1 MTVAARM
8 TLRVLL
14 IGASGVFGSR
24 IARELANDPRFRLI
38 IAGRQMASLTALQE
52 LLDDPSVRLVVLDVD
67 APDLAASIATLQ
79 PQLVIHAAG
88 PFQSQDY
95 RVAEACLACG
105 SDYID
110 LADGRDFVCGIGGLH
125 DRASAAGRLLV
136 SGASTVPALS
146 SAVVDALLPRFS
158 VLQRIEHAISPGNR
172 APRGDA
178 TVAAILGYCGHPV
191 RVWRDGCWQ
200 TGYGW
205 MSSRHQ
211 MFPFGRRWV
220 GVCDVPDLTLFPAR
234 YRGVQQV
241 VFRAGLELK
250 LLHFGTLVAA
260 WLVRCGLIRDLSR
273 HARRLRRLS
282 EVFLRAGSDIGGMVV
297 ELSGCDVLG
306 QPLRLRWSLS
316 AAAGDGP
323 QIPATPAVVLA
334 RKLAAGQLPQLGAM
348 PCMGL
353 LTLDEALAALAGF
366 AIDTQL
372 ENTTA

>member
-1 MTVAARM
+1 M

-24 IARELANDPRFRLI
+24 IARELANDPRFCLTL
-38 IAGRQMASLTALQE
+38 AGRTLDSLATLR
-52 LLDDPSVRLVVLDVD
+52 DSFGDPSVRLVTLDVG
-67 APDLAASIATLQ
+67 APGLAALVASLQ

-110 LADGRDFVCGIGGLH
+110 LADGRDFVCGIGALH

-178 TVAAILGYCGHPV
+178 TVAAILGYCGRPLQ
-191 RVWRDGCWQ
+191 VWREGHWQ

-211 MFPFGRRWV
+211 VFPFGRRWV
-220 GVCDVPDLTLFPAR
+220 GLCDVPDLELFPAR

-241 VFRAGLELK
+241 LFRAGLELK
-250 LLHFGTLVAA
+250 LLHFGTLAAA
-260 WLVRCGLIRDLSR
+260 WLVRCGLVRDLAR
-273 HARRLRRLS
+273 HATFLRRLS
-282 EVFLRAGSDIGGMVV
+282 ERFLRAGSDVGGMVV
-297 ELSGCDVLG
+297 ELSGCDQQG
-306 QPLRLRWSLS
+306 APLRLRWSLS
-316 AAAGDGP
+316 AVAGDGP

-334 RKLAAGQLPQLGAM
+334 RKLAEDQLPLRGAM

-353 LTLDEALAALAGF
+353 MTLDEALAALAGF
-366 AIDTQL
+366 AVETRL

>member
-1 MTVAARM
+1 M
-8 TLRVLL
+8 RVLL

-24 IARELANDPRFRLI
+24 IARELVNDSRFRLI
-38 IAGRQMASLTALQE
+38 LAGRQMASLIALAE
-52 LLDDPSVRLVVLDVD
+52 SLRDSSVQLAVLDVG
-67 APDLAASIATLQ
+67 APDLAALIAPLQ

-105 SDYID
+105 SDYVD
-110 LADGRDFVCGIGGLH
+110 LADGRDFVCGIAALH

-158 VLQRIEHAISPGNR
+158 TLQRIEHAISPGNR

-178 TVAAILGYCGHPV
+178 TVAAILGYCGRPLQ
-191 RVWRDGCWQ
+191 VWRNGRWQ

-205 MSSRHQ
+205 MSSRRQ
-211 MFPFGRRWV
+211 VFPFGRRWV
-220 GVCDVPDLTLFPAR
+220 GLCDVPDLELFPAR

-241 VFRAGLELK
+241 LFRAGLELK
-250 LLHFGTLVAA
+250 LLHFGTLAAA
-260 WLVRCGLIRDLSR
+260 WLVRSGLIRDLAC
-273 HARRLRRLS
+273 HATFLRRLS
-282 EVFLRAGSDIGGMVV
+282 ERFLRAGSDVGGMVV
-297 ELSGCDVLG
+297 ELSGCDEQG

-334 RKLAAGQLPQLGAM
+334 RKLADGQLLQRGAM

-353 LTLDEALAALAGF
+353 LTLDEVLAALAGF
-366 AIDTQL
+366 AVEAQI

>member
-1 MTVAARM
+1 MEAGAS
-8 TLRVLL
+8 LRVLL

-24 IARELANDPRFRLI
+24 IARELANDSRFCLI
-38 IAGRQMASLTALQE
+38 LAGRRRVSLADLRE
-52 LLDDPSVRLVVLDVD
+52 SLGDPSVQLAVMDVG
-67 APDLAASIATLQ
+67 APDLAGLVAPLQ

-95 RVAEACLACG
+95 RMAEACLACG

-110 LADGRDFVCGIGGLH
+110 LADGRDFVCGIGALH

-146 SAVVDALLPRFS
+146 SAVVDELLPRFS
-158 VLQRIEHAISPGNR
+158 VLHRIEHAISPGNT

-178 TVAAILGYCGHPV
+178 TVAAILGYCGRRL
-191 RVWRDGCWQ
+191 RVWRDGHWQ

-205 MSSRHQ
+205 MSSRRQ
-211 MFPFGRRWV
+211 IFPFGRRWV
-220 GVCDVPDLTLFPAR
+220 GLCDVPDLTLFPER
-234 YRGVQQV
+234 YRGVRQV

-260 WLVRCGLIRDLSR
+260 WLVRCGLIRDLPR

-282 EVFLRAGSDIGGMVV
+282 EVFLWAGSDIGGMVV
-297 ELSGCDVLG
+297 ELSGSDVLG
-306 QPLRLRWSLS
+306 QPLQLRWSLS

-334 RKLAAGQLPQLGAM
+334 RKLVDGQLPQRGAM

-353 LTLDEALAALAGF
+353 LTLDEMLAALAGF
-366 AIDTQL
+366 AMETRL